1 MKKVISILL
10 VICVLCSTIVFAN
23 DAKNPFTD
31 VHKGAWYYDQIV
43 KAAELGLINGK
54 TATEF
59 KPDDLL
65 TYAEA
70 IKLAA
75 CMNELYTTGKVTLV
89 NGSPWYKTYLDYCIE
104 KKIITKMYHYND
116 NATRA
121 GYIEIFANALPD
133 EAFDDINNIPDGSIL
148 DVDGHASYALYV
160 YKLYRAGIVS
170 GVDEEHNC
178 NPDAFIKR
186 SEVATILCRMMDKK
200 ERVSFSTIEEE
211 PPVVEEPIFTP
222 EKVEEEEVIEPLEI
236 VKNPESYEAEEYGE
250 EIELEVSVK
259 GGKAPYNYQWY
270 KSGFRG
276 AEEKLE
282 NSDYVK
288 DVTSDALVISIEKDN
303 TILGERVYCKVS
315 DAEGNTVTSEKAV
328 VFGPFSMPI
337 DDVFSGAGSGE
348 YETTGRVADGVVR
361 KGDKVSV
368 VRDGKIIAFGYVTDI
383 QMFEKFLDAAEK
395 GDNIGAVFERED
407 GVRPQSGDIMIKYKD
422 DHELDLSDIVN

>member
-1 MKKVISILL
+1 MKKVISILIA
-10 VICVLCSTIVFAN
+10 VCMLCSTVAFAN
-23 DAKNPFTD
+23 DTNNPFTD
-31 VHKGAWYYDQIV
+31 VHKGAWYYVQIV

-104 KKIITKMYHYND
+104 HKIITKMYNYND

-133 EAFDDINNIPDGSIL
+133 EAFDDINNVPDGSIL

-186 SEVATILCRMMDKK
+186 SEVATILCRMMD
-200 ERVSFSTIEEE
+200 ESARVNFKMAED
-211 PPVVEEPIFTP
+211 EPI
-222 EKVEEEEVIEPLEI
+222 VMPLE
-236 VKNPESYEAEEYGE
+236 S
-250 EIELEVSVK
+250 
-259 GGKAPYNYQWY
+259 
-270 KSGFRG
+270 
-276 AEEKLE
+276 
-282 NSDYVK
+282 
-288 DVTSDALVISIEKDN
+288 
-303 TILGERVYCKVS
+303 
-315 DAEGNTVTSEKAV
+315 
-328 VFGPFSMPI
+328 
-337 DDVFSGAGSGE
+337 
-348 YETTGRVADGVVR
+348 
-361 KGDKVSV
+361 
-368 VRDGKIIAFGYVTDI
+368 
-383 QMFEKFLDAAEK
+383 
-395 GDNIGAVFERED
+395 
-407 GVRPQSGDIMIKYKD
+407 
-422 DHELDLSDIVN
+422 